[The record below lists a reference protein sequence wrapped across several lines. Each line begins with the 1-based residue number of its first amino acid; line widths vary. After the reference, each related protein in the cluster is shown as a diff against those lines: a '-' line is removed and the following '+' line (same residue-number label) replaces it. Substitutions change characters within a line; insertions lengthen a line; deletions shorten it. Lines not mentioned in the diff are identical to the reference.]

1 MHAHTISST
10 GMNERNESYVLQI
23 PRRHNGTLPSIPS
36 RVGNYVNVLIA
47 NDAATD
53 DYDTIATYSQVH
65 TNTAKADLSP
75 PVTVE
80 ASKREEEFF
89 IAEDHTYAV
98 VDKSKKRKA
107 RKTQENEGTNKRE
120 DDAEKMESNHEE
132 ILVEQRTAAVS
143 SSNEALITNTEP
155 DTNELNLGTD

>member
-1 MHAHTISST
+1 
-10 GMNERNESYVLQI
+10 MNERNESYVLQI

-36 RVGNYVNVLIA
+36 RVGNYQNVLIA
-47 NDAATD
+47 NDAAID
-53 DYDTIATYSQVH
+53 DYDAIATYSQVH
-65 TNTAKADLSP
+65 TNTFKADLSP

-107 RKTQENEGTNKRE
+107 RKSEENEGTKKRE
-120 DDAEKMESNHEE
+120 DDAETENSHEE
-132 ILVEQRTAAVS
+132 LLVEQRTAAVS
-143 SSNEALITNTEP
+143 SSNDALITNTES
-155 DTNELNLGTD
+155 DTNELNIGTD

>member
-1 MHAHTISST
+1 
-10 GMNERNESYVLQI
+10 MNERNESYVLQI
-23 PRRHNGTLPSIPS
+23 PRRRNGTLPSIPS
-36 RVGNYVNVLIA
+36 GVGNYQNVIIA
-47 NDAATD
+47 NDAAID
-53 DYDTIATYSQVH
+53 DYDAIATYSQAH
-65 TNTAKADLSP
+65 TNTTKADLSP

-107 RKTQENEGTNKRE
+107 RKSQENEGTEKGE
-120 DDAEKMESNHEE
+120 DDAETDLESNHEE
-132 ILVEQRTAAVS
+132 ILAEQRTATVS
-143 SSNEALITNTEP
+143 SSNDALITNIEP